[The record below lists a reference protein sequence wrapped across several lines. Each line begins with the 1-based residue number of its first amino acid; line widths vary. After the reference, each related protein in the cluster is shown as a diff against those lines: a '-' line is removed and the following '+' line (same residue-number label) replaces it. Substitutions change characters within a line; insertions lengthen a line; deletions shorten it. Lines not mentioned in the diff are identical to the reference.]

1 MDHNDVVRRN
11 DQLDDRIAGS
21 PDIDALVRASKRNRR
36 LITYLAISVG
46 LDVLLSLG
54 LGALAWRANQLA
66 LQADSIEAR
75 AYATCVAGN
84 EARAGQVELWGYILT
99 LPPTSPRTPAQQQQ
113 ADDFK
118 AYVERLFAPRR
129 C

>member
-1 MDHNDVVRRN
+1 MGDL
-11 DQLDDRIAGS
+11 LDRSDALDERIAGS

-66 LQADSIEAR
+66 LQANSIEAR
-75 AYATCVAGN
+75 AYATCVAAN
-84 EARAGQVELWGYILT
+84 DARAGQVTLWDYVID
-99 LPPTSPRTPAQQQQ
+99 LPPTTPRTPAQQKE

-118 AYVERLFAPRR
+118 VYVHHLFAPRK